1 MMELLEQAYAQRALL
16 AAVLTGLLCG
26 VLGCFILLR
35 NMSLIGDALSHAVL
49 PGVVGGFLIA
59 GHSIVAFFTGSVLA
73 GLFSA
78 VLITWLQRNV
88 RTREDAAIGIVF
100 SAMFAAGVMGIS
112 VVTRQEGVHL
122 DMKDFL
128 FGNILGIAP
137 LDLILMGSVT
147 GFTLLCILLLYRFFF
162 VTTFQPVMATT
173 LGISS
178 SVIHYFLMLLLS
190 FAVVASLQAVGVILA
205 VAMLIIP
212 ASTAYLVSKRLSTML
227 VLSAL
232 FGVVSS
238 VSGFFISVALET
250 TPGPA
255 MTLTATALYLLM
267 VVFAPERGILP
278 KFYGKWLARKSQN
291 AEDVLKAMVKE
302 DDGYSGRSDVLAQ
315 HLGISTIELKSRMRW
330 LLSQGLLLKE
340 NGQFSLSHEGQQR
353 GFQLIRAHRLWESYL
368 AEKEGL
374 TPEQIHEQAEDL
386 EHHLPERMLKD
397 IESELGFP
405 KFDPHGSP
413 IPQRAH
419 VGMQKLGDLQPA
431 DRALFLSEQ
440 PSDAISAELWHYG
453 LMPLHAI
460 VLLSINEQQTEIEQ
474 QGRKMVL
481 PALLLQAWVVKLS
494 PESDAAGA

>member
-1 MMELLEQAYAQRALL
+1 MMELMEQAYAQRALL

-100 SAMFAAGVMGIS
+100 SAMFAAGVIGIS

-137 LDLILMGSVT
+137 LDLVLMGSVT
-147 GFTLLCILLLYRFFF
+147 GFTLVCVILLYRFFF

-212 ASTAYLVSKRLSTML
+212 ASTAYLVSKRLSVMI
-227 VLSAL
+227 VLSAF
-232 FGVVSS
+232 FGVTAS
-238 VSGFFISVALET
+238 VTGFFISVALET

-255 MTLTATALYLLM
+255 MTLTATALYLVT
-267 VVFAPERGILP
+267 VVFAPERGVIP
-278 KFYGKWLARKSQN
+278 KFYGKWLAKRNQN

-302 DDGYSGRSDVLAQ
+302 DDGYSGRPEALATQ
-315 HLGISTIELKSRMRW
+315 LGITLIELKSRLRW
-330 LLSQGLLLKE
+330 LLNQGLVNRE
-340 NGQFSLSHEGQQR
+340 NANYRLSREGQQR

-374 TPEQIHEQAEDL
+374 TPEQIHEQAEHL
-386 EHHLPERMLKD
+386 EHHLPEGILKD

-405 KFDPHGSP
+405 QFDPHGSA

-419 VGMQKLGDLQPA
+419 VGMQKLGDLIPG

-440 PSDAISAELWHYG
+440 PGETISAELWHLG
-453 LMPLHAI
+453 LMPMHPIQIKQLDESDTLI
-460 VLLSINEQQTEIEQ
+460 VQQEREIS
-474 QGRKMVL
+474 L
-481 PALLLQAWVVKLS
+481 PPMLLQAWVVKLKEGS
-494 PESDAAGA
+494 EF